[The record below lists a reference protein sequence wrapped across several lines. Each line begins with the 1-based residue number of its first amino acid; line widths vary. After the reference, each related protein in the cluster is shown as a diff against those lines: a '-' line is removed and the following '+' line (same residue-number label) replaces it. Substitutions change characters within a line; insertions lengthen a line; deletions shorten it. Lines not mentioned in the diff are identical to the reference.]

1 MTFPRDNRHT
11 TQQVATVEMTLW
23 IIGVLLLLSAVVGYR
38 WIPDASGAGRTQW
51 DVPLLFG
58 AIAGPILIVLS
69 IVFGFVR
76 RKVASNWDAAHR
88 PPEAD
93 PIGDNP

>member
-1 MTFPRDNRHT
+1 MTFPRDDRHT
-11 TQQVATVEMTLW
+11 TQQVATAEMSLW
-23 IIGVLLLLSAVVGYR
+23 IVGVLVLLSAVVGYR
-38 WIPDASGAGRTQW
+38 WVADLSGSDRMQW

-88 PPEAD
+88 PPYAD
-93 PIGDNP
+93 PIETIP